1 MPASGRKSL
10 FILSFTLLVVMLGYG
25 IAMPMLP
32 FYIEKFGVGGKE
44 FGWMMASYSFMQL
57 ICAPLWGLLSDR
69 FGRKPILAVGVL
81 GYAVSFFMFGM
92 AKSFSVL
99 FIARAL
105 SGVLSSATNP
115 TAMAYVGDNAQ
126 PDERSQSMGQLGA
139 MIGLGVIL
147 GPLLGG
153 LLSTNS
159 LSLPF
164 FVGAGLAFLAFLLVL
179 LLLPESRPEQSDA
192 AKAHTPFAGMLPQY
206 RAVLRGPA
214 AIFLVLILLISFG
227 LANLQNMV
235 GLYAVDKLNA
245 DTTQVS
251 AVWMVMGITMIA
263 VQGGLVG
270 WLSRRVREMKLIR
283 VSLLGGVLG
292 FIAMAQTENLVQ
304 LLAVLAFIM
313 LALSLLSPSL
323 NASISRYGGEHQGA
337 LMGVNNAMISL
348 GRVLGPLWGGYLY
361 DLNMDYAFYS
371 GAVMLAVGWVVSC
384 LGLGKG
390 FKKNN
395 NPKKTETG

>member
-1 MPASGRKSL
+1 MQTSGRKSL

-126 PDERSQSMGQLGA
+126 PDDRSQSMGQLGA

-153 LLSTNS
+153 LLSTDS

-164 FVGAGLAFLAFLLVL
+164 FVGAGLALLAFLLVL
-179 LLLPESRPEQSDA
+179 LLLPESRPQQTA
-192 AKAHTPFAGMLPQY
+192 AEKARKPFAGMLPQY

-214 AIFLVLILLISFG
+214 GALLMLILLISFG

-245 DTTQVS
+245 NTTQVS

-270 WLSRRVREMKLIR
+270 WLSKRVREMRLIR
-283 VSLLGGVLG
+283 VSLLVGVLG

-361 DLNMDYAFYS
+361 DVNMDYAFYS
-371 GAVMLAVGWVVSC
+371 GALMLAIGWVVSM
-384 LGLGKG
+384 LTVRNDSDPGSPTFGSDL
-390 FKKNN
+390 
-395 NPKKTETG
+395 

>member
-1 MPASGRKSL
+1 MPASRRKSL

-69 FGRKPILAVGVL
+69 FGRKPILAIGVL
-81 GYAVSFFMFGM
+81 GYAISFFMFGI
-92 AKSFSVL
+92 AKSFTVL
-99 FIARAL
+99 FLARAL
-105 SGVLSSATNP
+105 SGVLSSATTP
-115 TAMAYVGDNAQ
+115 TAMAYVGDNAEIEQ
-126 PDERSQSMGQLGA
+126 RSQSMGQLGA

-153 LLSTNS
+153 LLSTDS

-164 FVGAGLAFLAFLLVL
+164 FVGAGLALLAFLLVL
-179 LLLPESRPEQSDA
+179 LLLPEYHAQQSEA
-192 AKAHTPFAGMLPQY
+192 EKARTPFAGMLPQY
-206 RAVLRGPA
+206 RDVLRGPA
-214 AIFLVLILLISFG
+214 GALLVLILIISFG

-251 AVWMVMGITMIA
+251 AVWMVMGVSMIV

-270 WLSRRVREMKLIR
+270 WLSRRVGEMRLIR
-283 VSLLGGVLG
+283 ISLLGGMVG
-292 FIAMAQTENLVQ
+292 FIIIAQAVNLAQ

-313 LALSLLSPSL
+313 LTLSLLSPSL

-371 GAVMLAVGWVVSC
+371 GAVMLVIGWVVSVSSVR
-384 LGLGKG
+384 
-390 FKKNN
+390 NDV
-395 NPKKTETG
+395 

>member
-1 MPASGRKSL
+1 VTASGRKSL

-153 LLSTNS
+153 LLSTDS

-164 FVGAGLAFLAFLLVL
+164 FVGAGLALLAFLLVL
-179 LLLPESRPEQSDA
+179 LLLPESRPQQTEA
-192 AKAHTPFAGMLPQY
+192 EKARKPFAGMLPQY

-214 AIFLVLILLISFG
+214 GALLVLILLISFG

-270 WLSRRVREMKLIR
+270 WLSKRVREMRLIR
-283 VSLLGGVLG
+283 VSLLVGVLG
-292 FIAMAQTENLVQ
+292 FVAMAQTENLVQ

-361 DLNMDYAFYS
+361 DVNMNYAFYS
-371 GAVMLAVGWVVSC
+371 GAVMLAIGWMVSVLTVC
-384 LGLGKG
+384 TDPNPDPPLSGSGL
-390 FKKNN
+390 
-395 NPKKTETG
+395 

>member
-57 ICAPLWGLLSDR
+57 ICAPLWGMLSDR

-81 GYAVSFFMFGM
+81 GYAVAFFMFGL
-92 AKSFSVL
+92 AKSFTVL

-105 SGVLSSATNP
+105 SGVLSSATTP

-126 PDERSQSMGQLGA
+126 PDDRSQSMGQLGA

-153 LLSTNS
+153 LLSTDS

-164 FVGAGLAFLAFLLVL
+164 FVGAGLALLAFLLVL
-179 LLLPESRPEQSDA
+179 LLLPESRPQQTEA
-192 AKAHTPFAGMLPQY
+192 EKVRKPFAGMLPQY

-214 AIFLVLILLISFG
+214 GALLVLILLISFG

-235 GLYAVDKLNA
+235 GLYAVDKLKA

-270 WLSRRVREMKLIR
+270 WLSKRVREMKLIR

-292 FIAMAQTENLVQ
+292 FVLLAQVTSFVQ
-304 LLAVLAFIM
+304 LLAALAFIM

-337 LMGVNNAMISL
+337 LMGVNNTMISL

-361 DLNMDYAFYS
+361 DVNMDYAFYS
-371 GAVMLAVGWVVSC
+371 GAVILVVGLVVSWVRIEVK
-384 LGLGKG
+384 LS
-390 FKKNN
+390 FS
-395 NPKKTETG
+395 

>member
-1 MPASGRKSL
+1 MQTSGRKSL

-105 SGVLSSATNP
+105 SGVLSSATTP

-126 PDERSQSMGQLGA
+126 PDDRSQSMGQLGA

-153 LLSTNS
+153 LLSTDS

-164 FVGAGLAFLAFLLVL
+164 FVGAGLALLAFLLVL
-179 LLLPESRPEQSDA
+179 LLLPESRLQQTEA
-192 AKAHTPFAGMLPQY
+192 EKARKPFAGMLPQY

-214 AIFLVLILLISFG
+214 GALLVLILLISFG

-270 WLSRRVREMKLIR
+270 WLSKRVREMRLIR
-283 VSLLGGVLG
+283 VSLLVGAVG
-292 FIAMAQTENLVQ
+292 FVVMAQAENLVQ

-361 DLNMDYAFYS
+361 DVNMDYAFYS
-371 GAVMLAVGWVVSC
+371 GALMLAIGWVVSVLSVC
-384 LGLGKG
+384 NDPNPDPPLSGSGL
-390 FKKNN
+390 
-395 NPKKTETG
+395 

>member
-1 MPASGRKSL
+1 MQTSGRKSL

-153 LLSTNS
+153 LLSTDS

-164 FVGAGLAFLAFLLVL
+164 FVGAGLALLAFLLVL
-179 LLLPESRPEQSDA
+179 LLLPESRPQQTA
-192 AKAHTPFAGMLPQY
+192 AEKARAPFAGMLPRY

-214 AIFLVLILLISFG
+214 GALLVLILLISFG

-235 GLYAVDKLNA
+235 GLYAVDKLKA

-270 WLSRRVREMKLIR
+270 WLSRRVREMRLIR

-292 FIAMAQTENLVQ
+292 FIVMAQTENLIQ

-361 DLNMDYAFYS
+361 DLNMTYAFYS
-371 GAVMLAVGWVVSC
+371 GAVMLAVGWLVSVLSVRDKC
-384 LGLGKG
+384 WHKPPPSC
-390 FKKNN
+390 NN
-395 NPKKTETG
+395 R

>member
-1 MPASGRKSL
+1 MATSGRKSL
-10 FILSFTLLVVMLGYG
+10 LILSFTLLVVMLGYG

-57 ICAPLWGLLSDR
+57 ICAPVWGLLSDR

-81 GYAVSFFMFGM
+81 GYAISFFMFGM
-92 AKSFSVL
+92 ARSFAVL
-99 FIARAL
+99 FLARAL
-105 SGVLSSATNP
+105 SGVLSSATTP

-126 PDERSQSMGQLGA
+126 QEERSQSMGQLGA

-153 LLSTNS
+153 LLSTDS

-164 FVGAGLAFLAFLLVL
+164 FVGAGLALLAFFLVL
-179 LLLPESRPEQSDA
+179 ALLPESHAQTSGAEKTRA
-192 AKAHTPFAGMLPQY
+192 PFAGMLPQY
-206 RAVLRGPA
+206 RDVLRGPA
-214 AIFLVLILLISFG
+214 GALLVLILLISFG

-251 AVWMVMGITMIA
+251 AVWMVMGVSMIV

-270 WLSRRVREMKLIR
+270 WLSKRVGEMRLIR
-283 VSLLGGVLG
+283 VSLLVGMVG
-292 FIAMAQTENLVQ
+292 FVIIAQAVNLVQ
-304 LLAVLAFIM
+304 LLAMLAFIM

-361 DLNMDYAFYS
+361 DLNMTYAFYS
-371 GAVMLAVGWVVSC
+371 GALMLGVGWLVSV
-384 LGLGKG
+384 LSVRNDG
-390 FKKNN
+390 
-395 NPKKTETG
+395 

>member
-1 MPASGRKSL
+1 MQTSGRKSL

-153 LLSTNS
+153 LLSTDS

-164 FVGAGLAFLAFLLVL
+164 FVGAGLALLAFLLVL
-179 LLLPESRPEQSDA
+179 LLLPESRPQQTA
-192 AKAHTPFAGMLPQY
+192 AEKARAPFAGMLPQY

-214 AIFLVLILLISFG
+214 GALLVLILLISFG

-235 GLYAVDKLNA
+235 GLYAVDKLKA

-251 AVWMVMGITMIA
+251 AVWMVMGVTMIA

-270 WLSRRVREMKLIR
+270 WLSKRVREMRLIR

-292 FIAMAQTENLVQ
+292 FIAMAQTENLIQ

-361 DLNMDYAFYS
+361 DLNMTYAFYS
-371 GAVMLAVGWVVSC
+371 GAVMLAIGWLVSV
-384 LGLGKG
+384 LSVR
-390 FKKNN
+390 ND
-395 NPKKTETG
+395 T

>member
-57 ICAPLWGLLSDR
+57 ICAPIWGLLSDR

-81 GYAVSFFMFGM
+81 GYAISFFMFGM
-92 AKSFSVL
+92 AKSFIVL

-105 SGVLSSATNP
+105 SGVLSSATTP

-126 PDERSQSMGQLGA
+126 PEQRSQSMGQLGA

-153 LLSTNS
+153 LLSTDS

-164 FVGAGLAFLAFLLVL
+164 FVGAALALLAFFLVL
-179 LLLPESRPEQSDA
+179 VLLPESHAQPSGAE
-192 AKAHTPFAGMLPQY
+192 KARAPFAGMLPQY

-214 AIFLVLILLISFG
+214 GALLVLILLISFG

-251 AVWMVMGITMIA
+251 MVWMVMGISMIV

-270 WLSRRVREMKLIR
+270 WLSRRVGEMRLIR
-283 VSLLGGVLG
+283 ISLLGGMLG
-292 FIAMAQTENLVQ
+292 FVIIAQAANLVQ

-361 DLNMDYAFYS
+361 DLNMDFAFYS
-371 GAVMLAVGWVVSC
+371 GAVMLAIGWLVSVVAVRND
-384 LGLGKG
+384 G
-390 FKKNN
+390 
-395 NPKKTETG
+395 

>member
-1 MPASGRKSL
+1 MQTSGRKSL

-153 LLSTNS
+153 LLSTDS

-164 FVGAGLAFLAFLLVL
+164 FVGAGLALLAFLLVL
-179 LLLPESRPEQSDA
+179 LLLPESRPQQTA
-192 AKAHTPFAGMLPQY
+192 AEKARAPFAGMLPQY

-214 AIFLVLILLISFG
+214 GALLVLILLISFG

-251 AVWMVMGITMIA
+251 AVWMVMGVTMIA

-270 WLSRRVREMKLIR
+270 WLSKRVREMRLIR
-283 VSLLGGVLG
+283 VSLLVGAVG
-292 FIAMAQTENLVQ
+292 FVVMAQAENLVQ

-361 DLNMDYAFYS
+361 DMNMDYAFYS
-371 GAVMLAVGWVVSC
+371 GALMLAIGWLVSVLSVRDKC
-384 LGLGKG
+384 WHKPPPSC
-390 FKKNN
+390 NN
-395 NPKKTETG
+395 R

>member
-1 MPASGRKSL
+1 MQTSGRKSL

-57 ICAPLWGLLSDR
+57 ICAPIWGVLSDR

-81 GYAVSFFMFGM
+81 GYALAFFMFGL
-92 AKSFSVL
+92 AKSFTVL
-99 FIARAL
+99 FIARSL
-105 SGVLSSATNP
+105 SGVLSSATTP
-115 TAMAYVGDNAQ
+115 TAMAFVGDNAS
-126 PDERSQSMGQLGA
+126 PDDKPKSMGQLGA

-153 LLSTNS
+153 LLSTDS

-179 LLLPESRPEQSDA
+179 ILLPESRPEPSDA
-192 AKAHTPFAGMLPQY
+192 AKARTPFAGMLPQY
-206 RAVLRGPA
+206 RDVLRGPA
-214 AIFLVLILLISFG
+214 GALLVLILIISFG
-227 LANLQNMV
+227 LANLQNMI

-251 AVWMVMGITMIA
+251 AVWMVMGVTMIV
-263 VQGGLVG
+263 VQGGMVG
-270 WLSRRVREMKLIR
+270 WLSKRVGENRLIR

-292 FIAMAQTENLVQ
+292 FVLVAQAGSFVQ
-304 LLAVLAFIM
+304 LMGALAFIM
-313 LALSLLSPSL
+313 LTLSLLSPSL

-361 DLNMDYAFYS
+361 DVNMNFAFYS
-371 GAVMLAVGWVVSC
+371 GAVMLAIGWVVSV
-384 LGLGKG
+384 LSVR
-390 FKKNN
+390 ND
-395 NPKKTETG
+395 P

>member
-81 GYAVSFFMFGM
+81 GYAISFFMFGM

-105 SGVLSSATNP
+105 SGVLSSATTP

-126 PDERSQSMGQLGA
+126 PEQRSQSMGQLGA

-153 LLSTNS
+153 LLSTDS

-164 FVGAGLAFLAFLLVL
+164 FVGAGLALLAFLLVL
-179 LLLPESRPEQSDA
+179 ALLPESHAQPNGAEKGR
-192 AKAHTPFAGMLPQY
+192 TPFAGMLPQY

-214 AIFLVLILLISFG
+214 GALLVLILLISFG

-251 AVWMVMGITMIA
+251 AVWMVMGISMIV

-270 WLSRRVREMKLIR
+270 WLSRRVGEMRLIR
-283 VSLLGGVLG
+283 WSLLGGILG
-292 FIAMAQTENLVQ
+292 FVIIAQAANLVQ

-361 DLNMDYAFYS
+361 DLNMDFAFYS
-371 GAVMLAVGWVVSC
+371 GAVMLSIGWLVSMVAVR
-384 LGLGKG
+384 
-390 FKKNN
+390 N
-395 NPKKTETG
+395 EA

>member
-92 AKSFSVL
+92 ARSFSVL

-105 SGVLSSATNP
+105 SGVLSSATTP
-115 TAMAYVGDNAQ
+115 TAMAYVSDNAQ
-126 PDERSQSMGQLGA
+126 PEQRSQSMGQLGA

-153 LLSTNS
+153 LLSTDS

-164 FVGAGLAFLAFLLVL
+164 FVGAGLALLAFLLVL
-179 LLLPESRPEQSDA
+179 ALLPESHAQPNGAE
-192 AKAHTPFAGMLPQY
+192 KARTPFAGMLPHY

-214 AIFLVLILLISFG
+214 AALLVLILLISFG

-251 AVWMVMGITMIA
+251 AVWMVMGVSMIV

-270 WLSRRVREMKLIR
+270 WLSKRVREMRLIR
-283 VSLLGGVLG
+283 ISLLGGMVG
-292 FIAMAQTENLVQ
+292 FVIIAQAANLVQ

-361 DLNMDYAFYS
+361 DLNMDFAFYS
-371 GAVMLAVGWVVSC
+371 GAVMLAVGWVVS
-384 LGLGKG
+384 LLSVQ
-390 FKKNN
+390 N
-395 NPKKTETG
+395 EA

>member
-1 MPASGRKSL
+1 MQTSGRKSL

-153 LLSTNS
+153 LLSTDS

-164 FVGAGLAFLAFLLVL
+164 FVGAGLALLAFLLVL
-179 LLLPESRPEQSDA
+179 LLLPESRPQQTA
-192 AKAHTPFAGMLPQY
+192 AEKARAPFAGMLPQY

-214 AIFLVLILLISFG
+214 GALLVLILLISFG

-235 GLYAVDKLNA
+235 GLYTVDKLNA

-251 AVWMVMGITMIA
+251 AVWMVMGVTMIA

-270 WLSRRVREMKLIR
+270 WLSRRVREMRLIR
-283 VSLLGGVLG
+283 VSLLGGAVG
-292 FIAMAQTENLVQ
+292 FVVMAQAENLVQ

-323 NASISRYGGEHQGA
+323 NANISRYGGEHQGA

-371 GAVMLAVGWVVSC
+371 GALMLAIGWLVSWR
-384 LGLGKG
+384 
-390 FKKNN
+390 
-395 NPKKTETG
+395 KTKIS

>member
-1 MPASGRKSL
+1 MPAAGRKSL

-69 FGRKPILAVGVL
+69 FGRKPILAIGVL
-81 GYAVSFFMFGM
+81 GYAVAFFMFGI
-92 AKSFSVL
+92 ARSFSVL

-115 TAMAYVGDNAQ
+115 TAMAYVSDSAR
-126 PDERSQSMGQLGA
+126 PEERSQGMGQLGA
-139 MIGLGVIL
+139 MIGLGVVL

-153 LLSTNS
+153 LLSRNS

-164 FVGAGLAFLAFLLVL
+164 FVGAGLALLAFVLVL
-179 LLLPESRPEQSDA
+179 LLLPESRKQENEKSETERLSLA
-192 AKAHTPFAGMLPQY
+192 AMLPQY
-206 RAVLRGPA
+206 RQVLRGPA
-214 AIFLVLILLISFG
+214 GALLVLILLISFG

-235 GLYAVDKLNA
+235 GLYAVDKLQA

-251 AVWMVMGITMIA
+251 AVWMVMGVTMIA

-270 WLSRRVREMKLIR
+270 WLSKRVGEMRLIR
-283 VSLLGGVLG
+283 VSLLIGALG
-292 FIAMAQTENLVQ
+292 FVLMARTASLPQ
-304 LLAVLAFIM
+304 LLAVLALIM

-361 DLNMDYAFYS
+361 DLNMAYAFYS
-371 GAVMLAVGWVVSC
+371 GALMLAVGWVVSM
-384 LGLGKG
+384 LRS
-390 FKKNN
+390 
-395 NPKKTETG
+395 

>member
-81 GYAVSFFMFGM
+81 GYAISFFMFGM

-105 SGVLSSATNP
+105 SGVLSSATTP

-126 PDERSQSMGQLGA
+126 PEQRSQSMGQLGA

-153 LLSTNS
+153 LLSTDS

-164 FVGAGLAFLAFLLVL
+164 FVGAGLALLAFLLVL
-179 LLLPESRPEQSDA
+179 ALLPESHTQPNGAE
-192 AKAHTPFAGMLPQY
+192 KARTPFAGMLPQY

-214 AIFLVLILLISFG
+214 GALLVLILLISFG

-251 AVWMVMGITMIA
+251 AVWMVMGISMIV

-270 WLSRRVREMKLIR
+270 WLSRRVGEMRLIR
-283 VSLLGGVLG
+283 WSLLGGILG
-292 FIAMAQTENLVQ
+292 FVIIAQAANLVQ

-361 DLNMDYAFYS
+361 DLNMDFAFYS
-371 GAVMLAVGWVVSC
+371 GAVMLSIGWLVSMVAVR
-384 LGLGKG
+384 
-390 FKKNN
+390 N
-395 NPKKTETG
+395 EA

>member
-32 FYIEKFGVGGKE
+32 FYIEKFGVGGRE

-57 ICAPLWGLLSDR
+57 ICAPLWGMLSDR

-81 GYAVSFFMFGM
+81 GYAAAFFMFGL
-92 AKSFSVL
+92 AKSFTVL

-115 TAMAYVGDNAQ
+115 TAMAYVGDKAQ

-153 LLSTNS
+153 LLSTDS

-179 LLLPESRPEQSDA
+179 LLLPESRLEQTDA
-192 AKAHTPFAGMLPQY
+192 EKARTPFAGMLPQY

-214 AIFLVLILLISFG
+214 GALLVLILLISFG
-227 LANLQNMV
+227 LANLQNMI
-235 GLYAVDKLNA
+235 GLYAVDKLSA
-245 DTTQVS
+245 GTQQVS
-251 AVWMVMGITMIA
+251 AIWMVMGVTMVA

-270 WLSRRVREMKLIR
+270 WLSKRVRETRLIR

-292 FIAMAQTENLVQ
+292 FVLLAQVTSFVQ
-304 LLAVLAFIM
+304 LLAALAFIM

-323 NASISRYGGEHQGA
+323 NASISRYGGEHQGV
-337 LMGVNNAMISL
+337 LMGLNNAMISL

-361 DLNMDYAFYS
+361 DLNMDFAFYS
-371 GAVMLAVGWVVSC
+371 GAVMLAIGWVVSV
-384 LGLGKG
+384 LSAR
-390 FKKNN
+390 ND
-395 NPKKTETG
+395 T

>member
-1 MPASGRKSL
+1 VTASGRKSL

-153 LLSTNS
+153 LLSTDS

-164 FVGAGLAFLAFLLVL
+164 FVGAGLALLAFLLVL
-179 LLLPESRPEQSDA
+179 LLLPESRPQQTEA
-192 AKAHTPFAGMLPQY
+192 EKARKPFAGMLPQY

-214 AIFLVLILLISFG
+214 GALLVLILLISFG

-270 WLSRRVREMKLIR
+270 WLSKRVREMRLIR
-283 VSLLGGVLG
+283 VSLLVGVLG
-292 FIAMAQTENLVQ
+292 FVAMAQTENLVQ

-361 DLNMDYAFYS
+361 DVNMNYAFYS
-371 GAVMLAVGWVVSC
+371 GAVMLAIGWMVSVLTVC
-384 LGLGKG
+384 NDPNPDPPLSGSGL
-390 FKKNN
+390 
-395 NPKKTETG
+395 

>member
-1 MPASGRKSL
+1 
-10 FILSFTLLVVMLGYG
+10 
-25 IAMPMLP
+25 
-32 FYIEKFGVGGKE
+32 
-44 FGWMMASYSFMQL
+44 
-57 ICAPLWGLLSDR
+57 
-69 FGRKPILAVGVL
+69 
-81 GYAVSFFMFGM
+81 
-92 AKSFSVL
+92 
-99 FIARAL
+99 
-105 SGVLSSATNP
+105 
-115 TAMAYVGDNAQ
+115 MAYVGDNAEPEQ
-126 PDERSQSMGQLGA
+126 RSQSMGQLGA

-153 LLSTNS
+153 LLSTDS

-164 FVGAGLAFLAFLLVL
+164 FVGAGLALLAFLLVL
-179 LLLPESRPEQSDA
+179 LLLPESHAQQSGSENSR
-192 AKAHTPFAGMLPQY
+192 TPFAGMLPQY
-206 RAVLRGPA
+206 RDVLRGPA
-214 AIFLVLILLISFG
+214 GALLVLILLISFG

-251 AVWMVMGITMIA
+251 AVWMVMGVSMIV

-270 WLSRRVREMKLIR
+270 WLSRRVGEMRLIR
-283 VSLLGGVLG
+283 ISLLGGMVG
-292 FIAMAQTENLVQ
+292 FVIIAQTVNLVQ

-361 DLNMDYAFYS
+361 DLNMDFAFYS
-371 GAVMLAVGWVVSC
+371 GAVMLAIGWVVS
-384 LGLGKG
+384 LVSSRTSSSTDLS
-390 FKKNN
+390 
-395 NPKKTETG
+395 E

>member
-81 GYAVSFFMFGM
+81 GYAISFFMFGM

-105 SGVLSSATNP
+105 SGVLSSATTP

-126 PDERSQSMGQLGA
+126 PEQRSQSMGQLGA

-153 LLSTNS
+153 LLSTDS

-164 FVGAGLAFLAFLLVL
+164 FVGAGLALLAFLLVL
-179 LLLPESRPEQSDA
+179 ALLPESHTQSNGA
-192 AKAHTPFAGMLPQY
+192 EKARTPFAGMLPQY

-214 AIFLVLILLISFG
+214 GALLVLILLISFG

-251 AVWMVMGITMIA
+251 AVWMVMGVSMIV

-270 WLSRRVREMKLIR
+270 WLSRRVGEMKLIR
-283 VSLLGGVLG
+283 ISLLGGMVG
-292 FIAMAQTENLVQ
+292 FVIIAQAANLVQ

-361 DLNMDYAFYS
+361 DLNMDFSFYS
-371 GAVMLAVGWVVSC
+371 GAVMLAIGWLVSMVAVR
-384 LGLGKG
+384 
-390 FKKNN
+390 N
-395 NPKKTETG
+395 EA

>member
-1 MPASGRKSL
+1 
-10 FILSFTLLVVMLGYG
+10 
-25 IAMPMLP
+25 
-32 FYIEKFGVGGKE
+32 
-44 FGWMMASYSFMQL
+44 
-57 ICAPLWGLLSDR
+57 
-69 FGRKPILAVGVL
+69 
-81 GYAVSFFMFGM
+81 
-92 AKSFSVL
+92 
-99 FIARAL
+99 
-105 SGVLSSATNP
+105 
-115 TAMAYVGDNAQ
+115 MAYVGDNAH
-126 PDERSQSMGQLGA
+126 PDDRSQSMGQLGA

-153 LLSTNS
+153 LLSTDS

-164 FVGAGLAFLAFLLVL
+164 FVGAGLALLAFLLVL
-179 LLLPESRPEQSDA
+179 LLLPESRPQQTA
-192 AKAHTPFAGMLPQY
+192 AEKARKPFAGMLPQY

-214 AIFLVLILLISFG
+214 GTLLVLILLISFG

-251 AVWMVMGITMIA
+251 AVWIVMGITMIA

-270 WLSRRVREMKLIR
+270 WLSKRVREMRLIR
-283 VSLLGGVLG
+283 VSLLVGAVG
-292 FIAMAQTENLVQ
+292 FVVMAQAENLVQ

-361 DLNMDYAFYS
+361 DVNMDYAFYS
-371 GAVMLAVGWVVSC
+371 GALMLAVGWVVSM
-384 LGLGKG
+384 LSVRNDSYPGSPTFGSDL
-390 FKKNN
+390 
-395 NPKKTETG
+395 